1 MKRLDR
7 YIVGKFLGTFGFMLG
22 VFCMVVVVFDLMEHL
37 GRLLDHQAPV
47 WDTALYYLN
56 VCFHFASL
64 LMGFIV
70 FLTIIWFTSRLAQN
84 SEIIAMLAGGMPF
97 KRLFRPYF
105 YAAGLLVVVALVLSH
120 GVVPRANEQKLAFE
134 ESFVNTSVHVKDRN
148 LYREVSP
155 GTIVY
160 FRSIN
165 YGRGT
170 GYKLQLEQWQ
180 GDTLVQRMLAAK
192 ATYIPQDSVWRLVN
206 VGIRDYKQ
214 GGRQHHRFLSR
225 LDTTLTMRVDDF
237 AERNEVVATMPTP
250 RLRAFIDEVQLK
262 GSRHG
267 QLGIDL
273 AQPNHQC
280 GGHLGADPHRGVHCG
295 QTTSRR
301 DGIASLCRRPDWVHL
316 RVCLEGHLGVGRLC
330 GLAALVA
337 GERARPAPACR
348 VAAQRALHVLG
359 VVALRARTE
368 VTSEALR
375 CAIVHPMLP

>member
-192 ATYIPQDSVWRLVN
+192 ATYIPPGQCVA
-206 VGIRDYKQ
+206 VGQRGHPGLQ
-214 GGRQHHRFLSR
+214 
-225 LDTTLTMRVDDF
+225 
-237 AERNEVVATMPTP
+237 ERRSPTP
-250 RLRAFIDEVQLK
+250 PFSLEA
-262 GSRHG
+262 RHDVDHAG
-267 QLGIDL
+267 
-273 AQPNHQC
+273 
-280 GGHLGADPHRGVHCG
+280 
-295 QTTSRR
+295 
-301 DGIASLCRRPDWVHL
+301 
-316 RVCLEGHLGVGRLC
+316 GRLC
-330 GLAALVA
+330 
-337 GERARPAPACR
+337 RT
-348 VAAQRALHVLG
+348 QRSGGHHAH
-359 VVALRARTE
+359 A
-368 VTSEALR
+368 
-375 CAIVHPMLP
+375 